1 MKKFMSLSV
10 LSLLILLSSSTT
22 FAANNVS
29 RMATTKGGL
38 LIAQCAQEMDLG
50 ISQCLQMP
58 ECIH

>member
-1 MKKFMSLSV
+1 LKKIMSLSV

-38 LIAQCAQEMDLG
+38 HVAQFAQQMDLG
-50 ISQCLQMP
+50 ISECLQML

>member
-1 MKKFMSLSV
+1 MKKIMSLSI
-10 LSLLILLSSSTT
+10 LSLLIFASSSTA

-38 LIAQCAQEMDLG
+38 HVAQCAQEMELG

-58 ECIH
+58 ECTH